1 MTSKVL
7 GSILIVAG
15 TAIGGGMLAMPI
27 ISSGVGFPFI
37 TLVMFLVWASM
48 CYTSLLL
55 VEAYRF
61 NNPDDGLNTMTY
73 KYLGKSG
80 SWITGIS
87 MLSLM
92 YALVSAYIAGGSDI
106 LQFNINNWIEGEISP
121 QVAALLFTL
130 IFGGIVGL
138 GAKVVDVST
147 KWIFIVKIVFLLLII
162 TVMSQHVKLD
172 YLNQL
177 PIAQAM
183 ILSSIPVIF
192 TSFGFHIVVPSLVR
206 YLNGD
211 IKSLKTAFIWGS
223 LLPLAVYIIWQ
234 LSILG
239 SIQPEE
245 FYRILQ
251 ESKGLEGMIK
261 AVSST
266 SNSHWI
272 QVPINVFTAAAILTS
287 FLGVALALF
296 DYIRDLTKKKITS
309 KPFMIFLFTFIPPLL
324 FALYYP
330 KGFILALGY
339 AAVFVV
345 ITSLFIPILMYL
357 KVKAER
363 KEKISGLQKVL
374 FALIGSFGLFILL
387 IQVFISIGK
396 LPVLD

>member
-37 TLVMFLVWASM
+37 TLIMFLIWASM

-73 KYLGKSG
+73 RYLGKSG

-92 YALVSAYIAGGSDI
+92 YALVSAYIAGGSDM
-106 LQFNINNWIEGEISP
+106 LRFNINNWIEGEISP

-138 GAKVVDVST
+138 GAKVVDIST

-183 ILSSIPVIF
+183 LLSSIPVIF

-223 LLPLAVYIIWQ
+223 LLPLTVYIIWQ

-251 ESKGLEGMIK
+251 ENKGLEGMIK
-261 AVSST
+261 AVSSI

-296 DYIRDLTKKKITS
+296 DYIRDLTKKKITT
-309 KPFMIFLFTFIPPLL
+309 KPVVIFLFTFIPPLL

-374 FALIGSFGLFILL
+374 FALIGSFGILILL
-387 IQVFISIGK
+387 IQVFMSIGK
-396 LPVLD
+396 LPILD